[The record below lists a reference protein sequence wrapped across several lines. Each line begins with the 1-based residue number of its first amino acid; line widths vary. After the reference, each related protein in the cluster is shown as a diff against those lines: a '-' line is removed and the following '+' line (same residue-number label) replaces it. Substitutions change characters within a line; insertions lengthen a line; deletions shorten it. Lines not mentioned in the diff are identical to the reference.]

1 MNILDEIRAG
11 RIEVPSRLTGKL
23 VRIERDEDY
32 EDIFGIHLGC
42 YQNPKWDT
50 KGVYVFHRILSCEG
64 VLRGY
69 CLKTGEDESTI
80 EVIA

>member
-11 RIEVPSRLTGKL
+11 RTEVPTHLTGKL
-23 VRIERDEDY
+23 VRIEGDEDY

-42 YQNPKWDT
+42 YQNPKWDMN
-50 KGVYVFHRILSCEG
+50 GVYVFHRILSCEG
-64 VLRGY
+64 VMRGY
-69 CLKTGEDESTI
+69 CLKTDEDERVI